1 MKFFQKLS
9 LVFLGMLGIAGI
21 QVVGQGQNPHE
32 NLQNLQNSS
41 QNAVDPSSSDSSPEG
56 LPPWFGQPEQSLP
69 AANSGLPS
77 AKVSPPTVGAAGD
90 IIGFSHSDGS
100 GSQRITLVN
109 TSKSW
114 MAVYHI
120 DRSGKIRL
128 ASSRPIDADFTLQ
141 LNATA
146 PLPDEIRRMK
156 ERGER
161 R

>member
-1 MKFFQKLS
+1 MKFFQKSS

-21 QVVGQGQNPHE
+21 QVIGLGQNPQE
-32 NLQNLQNSS
+32 NLQNPPS
-41 QNAVDPSSSDSSPEG
+41 NAVDPSSGAPDLEG
-56 LPPWFGQPEQSLP
+56 SPPWFGQPEQSLP
-69 AANSGLPS
+69 AANSGLPVG
-77 AKVSPPTVGAAGD
+77 KVSPPNVGAAGD
-90 IIGFSHSDGS
+90 IIGFSHSDGA

-156 ERGER
+156 QRGER

>member
-1 MKFFQKLS
+1 MKFLQKS
-9 LVFLGMLGIAGI
+9 PLVFLGILGIACI
-21 QVVGQGQNPHE
+21 QVVGVGQNPPPIAADQPANE
-32 NLQNLQNSS
+32 QNLAGLPAWAGQSLQN
-41 QNAVDPSSSDSSPEG
+41 A
-56 LPPWFGQPEQSLP
+56 QP
-69 AANSGLPS
+69 ANSANPS
-77 AKVSPPTVGAAGD
+77 KGGSGPNVGASGD
-90 IIGFSHSDGS
+90 IIGFSHSDGA

-128 ASSRPIDADFTLQ
+128 TSSRPIDADFTLQ

-146 PLPDEIRRMK
+146 PLPDEIRRMD
-156 ERGER
+156 R

>member
-1 MKFFQKLS
+1 MKRFQTS
-9 LVFLGMLGIAGI
+9 PLVLLGILGIASI
-21 QVVGQGQNPHE
+21 QVVGVGQNPDY
-32 NLQNLQNSS
+32 QNPAQN
-41 QNAVDPSSSDSSPEG
+41 QGFEPSSDPNLAG
-56 LPPWFGQPEQSLP
+56 LPAWAGQVDQTAQ
-69 AANSGLPS
+69 AANLNPPASGVS
-77 AKVSPPTVGAAGD
+77 APNVGAAGD
-90 IIGFSHSDGS
+90 IIGFSHSDGA

-146 PLPDEIRRMK
+146 PLPDEIRRMD
-156 ERGER
+156 R

>member
-1 MKFFQKLS
+1 MKRSQTS
-9 LVFLGMLGIAGI
+9 PLVFLGILGIASI
-21 QVVGQGQNPHE
+21 QVVGIGQDTAYQSPAKNAAVE
-32 NLQNLQNSS
+32 ASGDANL
-41 QNAVDPSSSDSSPEG
+41 AG
-56 LPPWFGQPEQSLP
+56 LPAWVDQAEKATQSANLGASKNGG
-69 AANSGLPS
+69 AAPN
-77 AKVSPPTVGAAGD
+77 VGAAGD
-90 IIGFSHSDGS
+90 IIGFSHSDGA
-100 GSQRITLVN
+100 GTQRITLVN

-146 PLPDEIRRMK
+146 PLPEEIRRMD
-156 ERGER
+156 R